1 MQQNN
6 LDKSEIIKDI
16 IMNRCVTPR
25 VNQEFEL
32 KFNNHED
39 EDEDEFPKTHKDL
52 EVDL

>member
-16 IMNRCVTPR
+16 IMNRCVTPHN
-25 VNQEFEL
+25 NQELEL
-32 KFNNHED
+32 IFNIH